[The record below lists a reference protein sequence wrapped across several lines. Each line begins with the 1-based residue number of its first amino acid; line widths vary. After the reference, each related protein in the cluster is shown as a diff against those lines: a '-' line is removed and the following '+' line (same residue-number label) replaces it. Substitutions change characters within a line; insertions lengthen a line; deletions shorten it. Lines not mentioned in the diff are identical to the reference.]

1 MARSYSNRGWSRRGR
16 RANIAYLVVALVL
29 FVLIVSVLF
38 RGHSSEPQPASA
50 GDAGGETNPVSQL
63 TESSEPAAE
72 TEEQSE
78 SAAPTTETRTQG
90 ESPEPAPVAVEPPV
104 EPNPIETLVAADPP
118 RAASD
123 TNAEAARAIA
133 EALALGRSQP
143 GSLIEVRDKLNAILA
158 MPLSEPQRQT
168 VKQEMSKLAD
178 EWLFGPA
185 AFAGDPLCGTYT
197 VKSGDVLEVIGRRH
211 KVPYQMLM
219 QINNIPRPRSLG
231 AGRAIKVIHGPFRAK
246 VYRSTF
252 TLDLYLQDTYV
263 RSFKVGLGV
272 PATPTPTG
280 LWRVKDGG
288 KLIQPPWYDKVTNRT
303 YKASDPDYPL
313 GSRWIALDGVDGDA
327 RGQTGYAIHGTKD
340 PDQIGTAGSR
350 GCIRMYNGD
359 AILVYD
365 LLVPLYS
372 KVEVVD

>member
-38 RGHSSEPQPASA
+38 RGHSSDPQPASA
-50 GDAGGETNPVSQL
+50 GDAGGQTNPVSQL
-63 TESSEPAAE
+63 AE
-72 TEEQSE
+72 ASPPPVDAEAQPE
-78 SAAPTTETRTQG
+78 SAA
-90 ESPEPAPVAVEPPV
+90 PEPAPVPV
-104 EPNPIETLVAADPP
+104 EPQVEPSPLETLVAAEPP
-118 RAASD
+118 QEASD
-123 TNAEAARAIA
+123 TNAEATRAIA

-143 GSLIEVRDKLNAILA
+143 GSVIEVRDKLNAILA
-158 MPLSEPQRQT
+158 MPLSEQQRQT

-211 KVPYQMLM
+211 KVPYEILM
-219 QINNIPRPRSLG
+219 QINNIPRPQSLG

-252 TLDLYLQDTYV
+252 TLDLYLQDTFV
-263 RSFKVGLGV
+263 RSFKVGLGM

-327 RGQTGYAIHGTKD
+327 RGRTGFAIHGTKD

-359 AILVYD
+359 AILVYN